1 MHKYRRAVT
10 GGIAVLGLAAAALTS
25 VTTVSASGANQ
36 PRGHGLVALAKSRPQ
51 ISDTK
56 TGAYASRQMSVE
68 VALAPGHGAALQ
80 KRLASV
86 YDPKSSQYHHWLPK
100 GQFNRA
106 YAPSAAVRDAVSSY
120 LTGHGL
126 VVTKASTPFV
136 VRASG
141 SSAQVTAAFH
151 TQLSTFKGAARPE
164 LLLQLHRRRA
174 AQRVGGQVSGVIGL
188 SNTVR
193 AHMSIKR
200 APANHASS
208 QGKKGA
214 SCEAPY
220 PSRQDH
226 YRRVN
231 HGTPYPFGY
240 GGAPGC
246 NGLTPSQLNSLYGAP
261 HAGAARPRGPG
272 RTSRSSS
279 CRHTSPLT
287 SPGSRTTSTA
297 GRTSHRW
304 STSPPMAVP
313 FTPPAQPATTARPS
327 TTVTPATSRLTPTS
341 RPSWLRPPPW
351 TTSSSTNAP
360 NDYTGQTELDQY
372 AHIASDDTA
381 SSISSSWGLCEND
394 AGAGYVQTENV
405 LFEQLALQGQSL
417 FSSSGDTGAFDCIRS
432 DGTTILNVNDP
443 ASQPWVTSVGGTSFE
458 TYNPGMNEH
467 PSYPKHGEAVWNPD
481 NLCNESADEGG
492 QTGFFWCA
500 GTGAGGGGSSQF
512 WGRPYYQHG
521 PGVTSGDTS
530 YANGTTQCS
539 LAKQGTP
546 CREVPDV
553 SANADEYTPYAEYCT
568 GSDATPFSACAT
580 FTDTPPGWFGIGGT
594 SLSAPFWAAIAIDRV
609 SFSGNR
615 VGNLNPWLY
624 QAYSDH
630 ASMFFHDVTANH
642 HIAKNNGFYR
652 AKHGYDLAT
661 GIGTPKMAALI
672 TKGF

>member
-36 PRGHGLVALAKSRPQ
+36 PRGHGLVALARSRPQ

-100 GQFNRA
+100 GQFNRR

-151 TQLSTFKGAARPE
+151 TQLSTFRGAHGQSYFSNSTAVKLPSA
-164 LLLQLHRRRA
+164 LA
-174 AQRVGGQVSGVIGL
+174 AKVSGVIGL

-193 AHMSIKR
+193 AHMSVKR
-200 APANHASS
+200 APVTQASAS
-208 QGKKGA
+208 AKKGA

-220 PSRQDH
+220 PTRQDH

-261 HAGAARPRGPG
+261 HAGARAQGAGQDVAVFELSAYQPSDIATFTHHFFGGKYKPPLVDVTTNGGPIHPA
-272 RTSRSSS
+272 
-279 CRHTSPLT
+279 CP
-287 SPGSRTTSTA
+287 A
-297 GRTSHRW
+297 GDKC
-304 STSPPMAVP
+304 PPKFNGYSGDVEVDADIETELAAAPAVDHLI
-313 FTPPAQPATTARPS
+313 
-327 TTVTPATSRLTPTS
+327 VYE
-341 RPSWLRPPPW
+341 
-351 TTSSSTNAP
+351 AP

-394 AGAGYVQTENV
+394 AGAGYVETENV
-405 LFEQLALQGQSL
+405 LFEQLALQGQSM

-467 PSYPKHGEAVWNPD
+467 PSYPEHGEAVWNPD
-481 NLCNESADEGG
+481 NLCNDSADEGG

-521 PGVTSGDTS
+521 PGITSGDTS

-568 GSDATPFSACAT
+568 GSSATPFSACAT

-624 QAYSDH
+624 QAYSGH
-630 ASMFFHDVTANH
+630 ANMFFHDVTANH